1 MNGWITIGAK
11 LDSKQLEKDITK
23 TKRDLEKYSKE
34 ADKLTSRKAQIEFD
48 NKNIK
53 ETIDNY
59 NKLTAR
65 AEKYK
70 QIMKEKDTFANPRVN
85 QEQQIADAEAYRTAQ
100 QKLEKINV
108 EISKQVNN
116 YKKAQVQLE
125 KNNYKISEIDKSLQK
140 NKSSQNEVNQRLK
153 NNVELLEKAK
163 KQEGMQNVFDKMKS
177 GADGVKNSMKDIVKQ
192 ALRWGLAIFG
202 IRTAFN
208 FLRSSISTISQ
219 YNEQVATDIE
229 YIRFALAST
238 LEPVI
243 LRIISLVKTLLY
255 YIGYIA
261 KAWFG
266 VDLFAGA
273 SVDKFKSAKKELGG
287 ATKQAKELNK
297 QLAGFDEMNVLQDN
311 NDTGGGGGGASSG
324 AMPSF
329 DLSQFEGEIPDW
341 LKWIVDNKDLIFAII
356 SGVIVGL
363 NAWKLGLDAIKSIG
377 LGLVIAGIVYAIMGL
392 LEYLKDP
399 SWKNFGK
406 IIQGIGVALVGLGIM
421 IESIPLAVAGAI
433 VLIVGTIIKYW
444 DEIKAF
450 IQNIIDW
457 LTGKSDWVHQMF
469 GDTIGDIY
477 DAFINVMQ
485 KFLDSF
491 DVLFTSIKRILDD
504 IIGIVKAIISG
515 DWKKAWELA
524 KDIFKTICNAM
535 EKIIQNTFNA
545 IWGVIKNI
553 GSAVGNVLWGLI
565 KGAING
571 ILNMVETTI
580 NAPIRMLNSAIGL
593 INKIP
598 GVSISRINTF
608 SLPRLA
614 KGGIINQ
621 PGRGVAIG
629 GESGREGVIPLTDSQ
644 QMAML
649 GEAIGKY
656 ITINAS
662 ITNTMNG
669 RVISRELKTIQN
681 ENDFAFNR

>member
-1 MNGWITIGAK
+1 MNGWITIGSK
-11 LDSKQLEKDITK
+11 LDTKELEKDVKEAERRLRQFEKEGQKLSQQKAKIELDLEGYEKAKEEIQATTDK
-23 TKRDLEKYSKE
+23 TLELAQTSEQVENVLQMEESQLSELKEKYS
-34 ADKLTSRKAQIEFD
+34 SQF
-48 NKNIK
+48 
-53 ETIDNY
+53 
-59 NKLTAR
+59 
-65 AEKYK
+65 AE
-70 QIMKEKDTFANPRVN
+70 
-85 QEQQIADAEAYRTAQ
+85 
-100 QKLEKINV
+100 LEKING
-108 EISKQVNN
+108 K
-116 YKKAQVQLE
+116 L
-125 KNNYKISEIDKSLQK
+125 KS
-140 NKSSQNEVNQRLK
+140 NEESQNAIKTHVEETNQ
-153 NNVELLEKAK
+153 ELAK
-163 KQEGMQNVFDKMKS
+163 TKYMDNMKKS
-177 GADGVKNSMKDIVKQ
+177 ADGVKNSMKDIVKQ

-202 IRTAFN
+202 IRSAYN

-243 LRIISLVKTLLY
+243 LRIISLVKTLLG

-273 SVDKFKSAKKELGG
+273 SVDKFKGAKKELGG

-311 NDTGGGGGGASSG
+311 TDTGGGGGGASGG

-363 NAWKLGLDAIKSIG
+363 TAWKLGLDAIKSIG
-377 LGLVIAGIVYAIMGL
+377 LGLVIAGIVYAIMSL

-406 IIQGIGVALVGLGIM
+406 IIQGIGVALVGLAIM
-421 IESIPLAVAGAI
+421 IGSIPLAVAGAI
-433 VLIVGTIIKYW
+433 VLIIGTIIKYW

-450 IQNIIDW
+450 LQKGIDW
-457 LTGKSDWVHQMF
+457 LTSQSDLVHKVF
-469 GDTIGDIY
+469 GDTIGNIY
-477 DAFINVMQ
+477 DSIVSAIQ
-485 KFLDSF
+485 KSLDSL
-491 DVLFTSIKRILDD
+491 DVLFKGIKRIFDD

-524 KDIFKTICNAM
+524 KDIIKTIF
-535 EKIIQNTFNA
+535 NT
-545 IWGVIKNI
+545 IVTIIKNSFDSVWGI
-553 GSAVGNVLWGLI
+553 VKSVGSAVGNLLWGLI

-571 ILNMVETTI
+571 ILNMVETAI

-598 GVSISRINTF
+598 GVSINRINTF

-669 RVISRELKTIQN
+669 RVISRELKKVQN

>member
-1 MNGWITIGAK
+1 MNGWITIGSK
-11 LDSKQLEKDITK
+11 LDTKELEKNVKEAERRLRQFEKEGQKLTEQKAKIELDLEGYEKAKAEIQATTDK
-23 TKRDLEKYSKE
+23 TLELAQTSEQVENVLKMEEIQLNTLKEKYS
-34 ADKLTSRKAQIEFD
+34 SQF
-48 NKNIK
+48 
-53 ETIDNY
+53 
-59 NKLTAR
+59 
-65 AEKYK
+65 AE
-70 QIMKEKDTFANPRVN
+70 
-85 QEQQIADAEAYRTAQ
+85 
-100 QKLEKINV
+100 LEKING
-108 EISKQVNN
+108 K
-116 YKKAQVQLE
+116 L
-125 KNNYKISEIDKSLQK
+125 KS
-140 NKSSQNEVNQRLK
+140 NEESQNAIKTHVEETNQ
-153 NNVELLEKAK
+153 ELSKTKYMDNMK
-163 KQEGMQNVFDKMKS
+163 K
-177 GADGVKNSMKDIVKQ
+177 GADGVRNSMKDIVKQ

-202 IRTAFN
+202 IRSAYN

-243 LRIISLVKTLLY
+243 LRIISLVKTLLG

-273 SVDKFKSAKKELGG
+273 SVDKFKGAKKELGG

-311 NDTGGGGGGASSG
+311 TDTGGGGGASGG

-341 LKWIVDNKDLIFAII
+341 LQWIIDNKDLIFAIMAGVA
-356 SGVIVGL
+356 SGL
-363 NAWKLGLDAIKSIG
+363 LAWKLGLDAIKSIG
-377 LGLVIAGIVYAIMGL
+377 LVGLVIAGIVYAIMGL

-406 IIQGIGVALVGLGIM
+406 IIQGIGVALVGLAIM
-421 IESIPLAVAGAI
+421 IHSIPLAVVGAI

-450 IQNIIDW
+450 LQKGIDW
-457 LTGKSDWVHQMF
+457 LVNKSDFIHNVF
-469 GDTIGDIY
+469 GDTIGNIY
-477 DAFINVMQ
+477 DSIVS
-485 KFLDSF
+485 FLSNMLKGIDNTF
-491 DVLFTSIKRILDD
+491 KAIKRIFDD
-504 IIGIVKAIISG
+504 IIGIVKALISG

-524 KDIFKTICNAM
+524 KDIVSTIFTT
-535 EKIIQNTFNA
+535 I
-545 IWGVIKNI
+545 VKNIRLAFDSVLGIVRSI
-553 GSAVGNVLWGLI
+553 GSAVGNMLWGLI
-565 KGAING
+565 RGAING
-571 ILNMVETTI
+571 ILGMVENAI
-580 NAPIRMLNSAIGL
+580 NAPIRMLNKAVGL

-669 RVISRELKTIQN
+669 RVISRELQRVQN

>member
-1 MNGWITIGAK
+1 MNGWITIGSK
-11 LDSKQLEKDITK
+11 LDTKELEKDVKEAERRLRQFEKEGQKLSQQKAKIELDLEGYEKAKAEIQATTDK
-23 TKRDLEKYSKE
+23 TLELAQTSEQVENVLQMEESQLSELKEKYS
-34 ADKLTSRKAQIEFD
+34 SQF
-48 NKNIK
+48 
-53 ETIDNY
+53 
-59 NKLTAR
+59 
-65 AEKYK
+65 AE
-70 QIMKEKDTFANPRVN
+70 
-85 QEQQIADAEAYRTAQ
+85 
-100 QKLEKINV
+100 LEKING
-108 EISKQVNN
+108 K
-116 YKKAQVQLE
+116 L
-125 KNNYKISEIDKSLQK
+125 KS
-140 NKSSQNEVNQRLK
+140 NEESQNAIKTHVEETNQ
-153 NNVELLEKAK
+153 ELAK
-163 KQEGMQNVFDKMKS
+163 TKYMDNMKK
-177 GADGVKNSMKDIVKQ
+177 GADGVKNSMKDIAKQ

-202 IRTAFN
+202 IRSAYN

-243 LRIISLVKTLLY
+243 LRIISLVKTLLG

-273 SVDKFKSAKKELGG
+273 SVDKFKGAKKELGG
-287 ATKQAKELNK
+287 AAKQAKELNK

-311 NDTGGGGGGASSG
+311 TDTGGGGGGASGG

-356 SGVIVGL
+356 SGVVVGL
-363 NAWKLGLDAIKSIG
+363 TAWKLGLDAIKSIG
-377 LGLVIAGIVYAIMGL
+377 LGLVIAGIVYAIMSL

-399 SWKNFGK
+399 SWENFGK
-406 IIQGIGVALVGLGIM
+406 IIQGIGVALIGLAIM
-421 IESIPLAVAGAI
+421 IGSIPLAVAGAI

-450 IQNIIDW
+450 LQKGIDW
-457 LTGKSDWVHQMF
+457 LTGQSDLVHKVF
-469 GDTIGDIY
+469 GDTIGNIY
-477 DAFINVMQ
+477 DSIVSAIQ
-485 KFLDSF
+485 KSLDSL
-491 DVLFTSIKRILDD
+491 DTLFKGIKRIFDD

-524 KDIFKTICNAM
+524 KDIIKTIF
-535 EKIIQNTFNA
+535 NT
-545 IWGVIKNI
+545 IVTIIKNSFDSVWGIVKSI
-553 GSAVGNVLWGLI
+553 GSAVGNLLWGLI

-571 ILNMVETTI
+571 ILNMVETAI
-580 NAPIRMLNSAIGL
+580 NAPIRMLNSAIKL

-598 GVSISRINTF
+598 GVSISKINTF